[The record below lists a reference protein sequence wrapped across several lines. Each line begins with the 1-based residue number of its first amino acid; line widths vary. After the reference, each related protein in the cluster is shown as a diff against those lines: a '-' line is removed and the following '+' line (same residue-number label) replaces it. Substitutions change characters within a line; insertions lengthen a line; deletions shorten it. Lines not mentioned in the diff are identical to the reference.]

1 MLFGRQSDV
10 TRIGWFRRDSGRRP
24 WRLSAKLLIASSIA
38 TVIGFSA
45 ICTSVMLDMRRG
57 EEELARQTLENLAA
71 GIDADI
77 SRNIE
82 LYDLSLRAVAS
93 NLVMPEIKGVSKEI
107 QHLILFDHAATAKH
121 FGVIQVFDA
130 QGKLTHDAASLDPV
144 PENRG
149 DEEYFQVH
157 RANPDTG
164 LYMSRPML
172 HRGAYSIV
180 LSRRINDADGGFLG
194 VVVGSIRFS
203 YFHDLFGRLTL
214 NPGDTITVLRR
225 DRMIIMRTPF
235 DLDVIGKNLAE
246 RPNWRADNLKE
257 GTAYA
262 GVGPVDPTPRLYVR
276 SGSTNLFFV
285 VVGKPLASIL
295 NLWHREVL
303 RIGAIMMALILFVV
317 GTTLFLARE
326 IGRRAEAEHKLEELA
341 TTDALTG
348 LKNRR
353 KFDSEIDLEW
363 RRAARSET
371 PVAVLMIDADHFKAY
386 NDTYGHQAGDQVLV
400 GIAICI
406 SDSVRRSGDCPARYG
421 GEEFAVL
428 LPGLSAVEAFTVAE
442 TIRLKVEQWAE
453 EPSVTTVSIGVAS
466 MTPAAPLNWPDLIE
480 AADKALYAAKANGRN
495 QSVVAGDPAARA
507 GGLGRRNT
515 SFRGGCIAAEPQ
527 VRNCTLRNPEVVG
540 NESLRLEILGCAMR
554 TSSRMTTAERGSRSL
569 ARHFS
574 RYFFISARR
583 PSRRSA
589 RAMP

>member
-10 TRIGWFRRDSGRRP
+10 AGKGWFRKDSGRRR

-38 TVIGFSA
+38 TVIGFTA

-93 NLVMPEIKGVSKEI
+93 NLVMPEIKGVAKEI
-107 QHLILFDHAATAKH
+107 QHLVLFDHAATAKH

-130 QGKLTHDAASLDPV
+130 QGSLTHDAASLDPP
-144 PENRG
+144 PENRA
-149 DEEYFQVH
+149 DEEYFKVH
-157 RANPDTG
+157 RADPDLG
-164 LYMSRPML
+164 LYVSRPMVR
-172 HRGAYSIV
+172 RGSYSIV
-180 LSRRINDADGGFLG
+180 LSRRITDAEGGFLG

-203 YFHDLFGRLTL
+203 YFHDLFGRLNL
-214 NPGDTITVLRR
+214 NPGDTITVLRS

-246 RPNWRADNLKE
+246 KPSWTAENLKA
-257 GTAYA
+257 GTTYA

-276 SGSTNLFFV
+276 SGSTSLFFV

-303 RIGAIMMALILFVV
+303 RIGTIMMVLILFVA

-326 IGRRAEAEHKLEELA
+326 IGRRAAAEEKLEELA

-353 KFDSEIDLEW
+353 RFDSEIDLEW
-363 RRAARSET
+363 RRAARSKT
-371 PVAVLMIDADHFKAY
+371 PVALLMIDADHFKAY

-406 SDSVRRSGDCPARYG
+406 SDSVQRPGDCPARFG

-428 LPGLSAVEAFTVAE
+428 LPGLSAIEASTIAE
-442 TIRLKVEQWAE
+442 IIRLKVEQWSQD
-453 EPSVTTVSIGVAS
+453 PGVTTVSIGVAS
-466 MTPAAPLNWPDLIE
+466 MTPTSSSNWRDLIE
-480 AADKALYAAKANGRN
+480 AADRALYAAKANGRN
-495 QSVVAGDPAARA
+495 QSV
-507 GGLGRRNT
+507 
-515 SFRGGCIAAEPQ
+515 
-527 VRNCTLRNPEVVG
+527 
-540 NESLRLEILGCAMR
+540 
-554 TSSRMTTAERGSRSL
+554 L
-569 ARHFS
+569 A
-574 RYFFISARR
+574 
-583 PSRRSA
+583 
-589 RAMP
+589 AMPQLALVA